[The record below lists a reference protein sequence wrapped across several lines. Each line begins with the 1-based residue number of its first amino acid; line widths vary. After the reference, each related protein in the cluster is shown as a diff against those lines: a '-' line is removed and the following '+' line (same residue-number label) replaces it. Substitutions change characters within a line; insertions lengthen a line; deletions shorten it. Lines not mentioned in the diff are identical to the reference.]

1 MSLLSGLAFSIYSS
15 FPLFSTVNRHYSW
28 SLSLPPLFMLRIQV
42 ACDSLLIVEVR
53 EALGLPLVQK
63 VIVHKLRRDSL
74 KSQTS

>member
-1 MSLLSGLAFSIYSS
+1 
-15 FPLFSTVNRHYSW
+15 
-28 SLSLPPLFMLRIQV
+28 MLRIQV